1 MILLTLLLLL
11 VVAGWIYW
19 LLTWWLVRGLFR
31 ARPRAKSRFT
41 PAVSILK
48 PVRGLDPQAYE
59 NFASFCRQNYPTFE
73 LLFGISDPKDPAIA
87 VVERLQKD
95 FPKCNIRLVIGSS
108 IGSNRKVSVLH
119 HLAAQ
124 ANYQI
129 LVVSDSDMRVTPD
142 YLRRVVAPLADE
154 QIGLVTCPY
163 RGESALT
170 LPAQLEALH
179 MGTIFLPS
187 VVIASRLFR
196 FQFAMGSTMALRRR
210 DLDRMGG
217 FRAIADYLADD
228 YHLGAS
234 IAGLGLRVHL
244 SEHVTTTTLGVT
256 SFRQLWHREIRW
268 NRCIRFSRPWEYPGL
283 LLTFSTPLALLL
295 LLCSGFAPI
304 GWQALAISLMVRWVV
319 AWLVTGYTGDW
330 ETRRWLLWLPV
341 RDVLSALTW
350 CVGGLGR
357 HIVWRDH
364 EYVLQRGGRMKPLPP
379 PSERSIWERLAW

>member
-1 MILLTLLLLL
+1 MILVTFLLLL
-11 VVAGWIYW
+11 VVASWIYW
-19 LLTWWLVRGLFR
+19 LLTWWLVRGMFK
-31 ARPRAKSRFT
+31 ARSRVKSEFT

-48 PVRGLDPQAYE
+48 PVRGLDAQAYQ
-59 NFASFCRQNYPTFE
+59 NFASFCQQNYPDFE
-73 LLFGISDPKDPAIA
+73 LLFGMSDAKDPAIA
-87 VVERLQKD
+87 VVERLQED
-95 FPKCNIRLVIGSS
+95 FSNCNIRLVIGKTT
-108 IGSNRKVSVLH
+108 GSNRKASVLH

-124 ANYQI
+124 ANHPI

-154 QIGLVTCPY
+154 RIGLVTCPY
-163 RGESALT
+163 RGETALT

-196 FQFAMGSTMALRRR
+196 YQFAMGATMAFRRS
-210 DLDRMGG
+210 DLDRLGG

-228 YHLGAS
+228 YQLGAC
-234 IAGLGLRVHL
+234 IAELGLGVHL
-244 SEHVTTTTLGVT
+244 SDYVTATTLGVT
-256 SFRQLWHREIRW
+256 SFRKLWHREIRW
-268 NRCIRFSRPWEYPGL
+268 NRCILFSRPWEYPGL

-295 LLCSGFAPI
+295 LLCSGFALI
-304 GWQALAISLMVRWVV
+304 GWQALTISLMVRWVV

-330 ETRRWLLWLPV
+330 ETRRSLLWLPL

-350 CVGGLGR
+350 CAGGLGR
-357 HIVWRDH
+357 HIVWRGE

-379 PSERSIWERLAW
+379 PAERSIWERLAW